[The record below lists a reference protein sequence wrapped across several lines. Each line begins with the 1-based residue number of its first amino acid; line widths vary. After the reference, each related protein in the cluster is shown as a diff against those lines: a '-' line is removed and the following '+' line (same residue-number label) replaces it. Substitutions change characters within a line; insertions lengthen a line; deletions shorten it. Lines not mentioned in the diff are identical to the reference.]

1 MIIRY
6 CNKQFT
12 ECAKYLE
19 LADRVPLTSTL
30 TAVPA

>member
-6 CNKQFT
+6 CSKQFT

-19 LADRVPLTSTL
+19 LADRVPLTTM
-30 TAVPA
+30 TALPA